1 MKLRVTKTFS
11 ASIRKRYQQ
20 HAQRDLNSTLRK
32 LVMIT
37 GQPIKRSLRL
47 LFILSLLD
55 LCKLNNTIYDEFNV
69 LCFAKKIDY
78 MPVHDAFEEVFG
90 IYLLLSKKSLQTI
103 ELIANR
109 NLNAAFV
116 TLICFCS
123 T

>member
-11 ASIRKRYQQ
+11 ALIRKRYQQ
-20 HAQRDLNSTLRK
+20 HAQKDLNSTQRK

-69 LCFAKKIDY
+69 FL
-78 MPVHDAFEEVFG
+78 
-90 IYLLLSKKSLQTI
+90 
-103 ELIANR
+103 
-109 NLNAAFV
+109 
-116 TLICFCS
+116 FCKTDILYAS
-123 T
+123 A